1 MASMKNLTNRR
12 QRIRWALILISFFL
26 FPVTLYYFSPY
37 LIVVGAAEGVV
48 SGSAILFAALVLS
61 GLFFGRGFC
70 AWVCPAAGLQ
80 EACYGTC
87 TRPTALGWPRV
98 IKYPIWVVWM
108 GAIVWLFF
116 KVGGTLSVQP
126 FYHTANGIS
135 VDDPDSFM
143 RYLSIAGAI
152 LLMGLFISRRAF
164 CHTLCWMAPFL
175 VIGQKVGRWLRL
187 PQLGLGADPAELQ
200 RVPPVHEELPHGP
213 AGGRNGRGR
222 RHATYRL
229 HQLRALCRYLQA
241 ERHSVHL
248 AGVDSSERVVG
259 NTEAIKC
266 FGGLDRWAAS

>member
-1 MASMKNLTNRR
+1 MVTMKSLANRR

-48 SGSAILFAALVLS
+48 SGSAILFAVLILS

-87 TRPTALGWPRV
+87 KRPTALGWPRV

-108 GAIVWLFF
+108 GAIIWLFF
-116 KVGGTLSVQP
+116 KVGGSLSVQP
-126 FYHTANGIS
+126 FYHTDNGIS

-175 VIGQKVGRWLRL
+175 LIGQKVGRWLRL
-187 PQLGLGADPAELQ
+187 PQLGLGANPADCNECRLCTKNCPMDLPVDQMVVAGDMRHIDCINCGSCVDICKQNAVRFTWREWTQ
-200 RVPPVHEELPHGP
+200 RT
-213 AGGRNGRGR
+213 RGR
-222 RHATYRL
+222 
-229 HQLRALCRYLQA
+229 
-241 ERHSVHL
+241 E
-248 AGVDSSERVVG
+248 
-259 NTEAIKC
+259 N
-266 FGGLDRWAAS
+266 